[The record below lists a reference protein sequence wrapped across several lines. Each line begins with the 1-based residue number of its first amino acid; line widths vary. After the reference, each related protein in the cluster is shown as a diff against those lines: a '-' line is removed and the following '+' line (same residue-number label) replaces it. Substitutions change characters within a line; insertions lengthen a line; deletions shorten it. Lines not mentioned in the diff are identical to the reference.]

1 MGSLSRLRL
10 VDWLEGGDLITAYES
25 AIYRLKVAQGFLE
38 ESSQDLQLGRWRSAV
53 DNAQLAVENSA
64 KAVLSL
70 VVPIGKTHNPAP
82 QLRDT
87 LSKGH
92 FSADI
97 AEKIERLAESAEQLG
112 FDVHIQTD
120 YGDETGRLTPWD
132 LFDENDARQAQSL
145 AQESVDLADAIVRE
159 VRRG

>member
-1 MGSLSRLRL
+1 M
-10 VDWLEGGDLITAYES
+10 AFES
-25 AIYRLKVAQGFLE
+25 TQYRLKVAQGFLE
-38 ESSQDLQLGRWRSAV
+38 ESRQDVQLLRWRSAV

-70 VVPIGKTHNPAP
+70 VAPIGKTHNPAP
-82 QLRDT
+82 QLREN

-92 FSADI
+92 FPADI
-97 AEKIERLAESAEQLG
+97 AEKVEHLAECAEQLG

-132 LFDENDARQAQSL
+132 LFDEKDALQAQIL
-145 AQESVDLADAIVRE
+145 AQESVGLADTIIRKVRE
-159 VRRG
+159 E